1 MDRSSENFMLDKVV
15 ICKACEKPMMFGSVG
30 YGAMDGYSCCN
41 ADCKNKATVWS
52 DVVMVCLK
60 SAIEI
65 LHEKASVRSIGV
77 AQLGSIPMM
86 NLDDFLDKDPVAVS
100 EWLNSHFKVVVSP
113 TLDGKGKVDTIDY
126 Y

>member
-1 MDRSSENFMLDKVV
+1 MDRSSGNFILDKVI
-15 ICKACEKPMMFGSVG
+15 ICKACEQPMVFGAVG
-30 YGAMDGYSCCN
+30 YGAMDGYSCRN

-52 DVVMVCLK
+52 DIVMECLK

-65 LHEKASVRSIGV
+65 LHKQASAKSVGM
-77 AQLGSIPMM
+77 AQLDYIPMI
-86 NLDDFLDKDPVAVS
+86 NLDDFLDEDPAIVS